1 MYYLLKISI
10 SLFLLLATFQANAN
24 PATLAFGRLFFGNEE
39 TVIPIQELPET
50 NYNLCFKYTSH
61 SYLAGLY
68 VTDDGYVLQEK
79 GNKFSYLPLD
89 ETKIAEFQ
97 RNKILPDPLP
107 KYSLPISAYIF
118 GYSLWWSILI
128 LAAILFFSFRS
139 PRKKE

>member
-1 MYYLLKISI
+1 MKIFLLITILSI
-10 SLFLLLATFQANAN
+10 LLLAPIQANAN
-24 PATLAFGRLFFGNEE
+24 PINLAFGRLFFGNEE

-61 SYLAGLY
+61 YYLAGLY
-68 VTDDGYVLQEK
+68 VSDNGYVLQEK
-79 GNKFSYLPLD
+79 GNNFSYFPLD

-97 RNKILPDPLP
+97 RNKILPDPMP
-107 KYSLPISAYIF
+107 SYSLPISAYIF

-139 PRKKE
+139 TKKKE